1 MLWVIL
7 FLILVCG
14 FCNSQPSQEF
24 NNSRNIING
33 TEGVTNCIGDYIDL
47 EIYIINNKTIVEALA
62 RTFFSTGKAASKFVK
77 ITYNFQT
84 KAYNL

>member
-1 MLWVIL
+1 MTMLWMIL

-14 FCNSQPSQEF
+14 FCNSQQSQEF

-33 TEGVTNCIGDYIDL
+33 TEGVTNCIEDYIDL
-47 EIYIINNKTIVEALA
+47 EIYIINNKKLVEAFA

-84 KAYNL
+84 N